1 MNLWAVVCTQV
12 RSGEIFISQVR
23 LEPVTGHQKKE
34 AESKVLEG
42 TEIDRQTERQEVGDR
57 EEETRW
63 NLWERMISQNHTV
76 LGAISNWGFHR

>member
-12 RSGEIFISQVR
+12 RSGEIFISQIR

-42 TEIDRQTERQEVGDR
+42 TEIDRQAD
-57 EEETRW
+57 
-63 NLWERMISQNHTV
+63 
-76 LGAISNWGFHR
+76 